1 MDERPMET
9 MAAQPQSGYRVL
21 ARKYRPTSFADLI
34 GQEAMVRTLRNA
46 FAAGRLAHAYMLT
59 GVRGVGKT
67 TTARVL
73 ARAFNYSAPGHD
85 EPTLDMPQMG
95 VHCEAI
101 LDSRHMDVI
110 EMDAA
115 SHTGIDDIR
124 DIIDSAAYRPV
135 AARYKVFIIDE
146 VHMLSRAAFNGLL
159 KTLEEPPDHVKFIF
173 ATTEIR
179 KVPITVLSRCQ
190 RFDLRRI
197 PGDVLTAHLAGISEK
212 EAVEVEDDALALIA
226 RAAEGSVRDALSLLD
241 QAIAHGGGK
250 VDAEALR
257 AMLGV
262 ADRGRTLD
270 LFETVMQGDIAG
282 ALAIFDELYVTGAD
296 PLAVIDDLAEAA
308 HLATR
313 FKLTPDLRS
322 DQALNEDERVRGAA
336 FAETLPV
343 SALSRAWQVLLKGHG
358 EVETAPRPAH
368 AAEMVLVR
376 LAHMATMPTPEEAL
390 RKLAEGGDSA
400 GETVIG
406 AGAPAGSPRA
416 FVPSSPR
423 GDMRG
428 HGLAAP
434 RPRETPETVMAAA
447 APAIRL
453 DRIEDIVALA
463 EAQRDIP
470 LKMKLERFVRPVRFG
485 HLSLEFALESGAPVN
500 IYNELSSRLKE
511 WTGQTWMVSPSR
523 EVGED
528 PLEKRRRDSED
539 RRLAALKS
547 NPVVA
552 AVMAQFPDAEMTVR
566 ELRAATPEGLA
577 DPEAETDPDGE

>member
-9 MAAQPQSGYRVL
+9 MAALPQSGYRVL

-67 TTARVL
+67 TTARIL
-73 ARAFNYSAPGHD
+73 ARAFNYTAPGHD
-85 EPTLDMPQMG
+85 EPTLDMKEMG

-197 PGDVLTAHLAGISEK
+197 PGDALTAHLAGIAAK
-212 EAVEVEDDALALIA
+212 EDVEVEADALALIA

-241 QAIAHGGGK
+241 QAIAHGGGR
-250 VDAEALR
+250 VGAEALR
-257 AMLGV
+257 TMLGV

-270 LFETVMQGDIAG
+270 LFETVMQGDVAG

-313 FKLTPDLRS
+313 FKLTPELRG
-322 DQALNEDERVRGAA
+322 DQVLNEDERTRGAA

-390 RKLAEGGDSA
+390 RKLAEGGDMAPKPLGDTPPSA
-400 GETVIG
+400 
-406 AGAPAGSPRA
+406 SPRA
-416 FVPSSPR
+416 FAPSSPR
-423 GDMRG
+423 ADTRG
-428 HGLAAP
+428 HGLAAS
-434 RPRETPETVMAAA
+434 RPREAPETAMAET

-453 DRIEDIVALA
+453 ERIEDVVALA
-463 EAQRDIP
+463 AAQRDIP

-485 HLSLEFALESGAPVN
+485 HLSLEFALEPGAPMT

-523 EVGED
+523 ETGED
-528 PLEKRRRDSED
+528 PIEKRRRDNED
-539 RRLAALKS
+539 RRLAALRS
-547 NPVVA
+547 HPVVA

-566 ELRAATPEGLA
+566 ELRAADPEGLA
-577 DPEAETDPDGE
+577 DPEAEIDSDGE